1 MGALSLLCNA
11 VSAVGVAQGGYGM
24 LVLPDNLKPREIER
38 LVTAYAEK
46 HDLKYLWWNI
56 RDAAA
61 SSLDGYLVCDYQ
73 LGKRSPS
80 LFTFGAAHVATR
92 KEATARLESAP
103 HVGSVLVH
111 VVELDW
117 TVRGLEDTLKQQE
130 DVIQHLREAIGA
142 LVACL
147 VRVDPE
153 RWLHAGRKD
162 FGLPAGSDSALPKKA
177 LSILQRYAAESN
189 AAEGNSA
196 VTRASERIIRK
207 TSARRRAA
215 MKVLAN
221 R

>member
-1 MGALSLLCNA
+1 
-11 VSAVGVAQGGYGM
+11 M
-24 LVLPDNLKPREIER
+24 LVLPDNLKPGEIER
-38 LVTAYAEK
+38 QVTEYAQK
-46 HDLKYLWWNI
+46 HDLKYLWSNI

-61 SSLDGYLVCDYQ
+61 GSLDGYLVCDYQ
-73 LGKRSPS
+73 HGKRSPS
-80 LFTFGAAHVATR
+80 LFTFGATHFATR
-92 KEATARLESAP
+92 QKAAAGLESDA

-117 TVRGLEDTLKQQE
+117 TVRGLEDTLKHQE
-130 DVIQHLREAIGA
+130 EVIQHLREAIGA

-147 VRVDPE
+147 VRVD
-153 RWLHAGRKD
+153 AGRSLHVGRRD
-162 FGLPAGSDSALPKKA
+162 FGLPAGSDTALPKKA
-177 LSILQRYAAESN
+177 LSILQHYAAEAN

-196 VTRASERIIRK
+196 VTKASDRVIRK